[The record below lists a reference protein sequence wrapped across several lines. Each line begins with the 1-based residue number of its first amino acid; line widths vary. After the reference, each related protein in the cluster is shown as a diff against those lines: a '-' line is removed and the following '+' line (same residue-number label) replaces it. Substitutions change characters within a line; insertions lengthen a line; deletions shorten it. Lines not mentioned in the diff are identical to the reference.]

1 MEDRANKTVMC
12 SVLFLDIAA
21 YSKKSVSG
29 QIALK
34 EGFNAFLASAIRD
47 VPIGDRIILDTGDG
61 AAISF
66 LGDVEDALKAA
77 LILREKL
84 ITEGVHMDPPLLV
97 RMGINLGPV
106 RLVKDINDQ
115 ANIVGDGIN
124 VAQRVMGF
132 ADPGQVLVSRSYYD
146 AVSRLSHEYVGMFH
160 YQGSR
165 TDKHVREH
173 EIYAIG
179 YPGEVSASNQKLAG
193 NGAQDAMA
201 RVVQGAVGT
210 VKAMRKAFEKA
221 SRQQRA
227 LYVLTLAG
235 GLLLVVVVV
244 KFMLRP
250 FEPPQ
255 QLTEMPMFFVV
266 QDAFDKAAAES
277 AAAAAESLAAENS
290 LINAAS
296 ASKAGT
302 ILENEPEAGQPVQ
315 KKPGNI
321 PSERNK
327 SRNTDIGF
335 RTMEENIAANP
346 TATIRKLEDATAINP
361 TATIRKLEDTTAI
374 NPTATIRTL
383 EETSEVI
390 PVATALISIA
400 VSPWG
405 EIYLDGRIQGVS
417 PPLAKMMVVPGRHEI
432 EIRNTAFP
440 AYTHRVQVKAG
451 EHVNIKHKFAN

>member
-34 EGFNAFLASAIRD
+34 EGFNAFLASAIRT
-47 VPIGDRIILDTGDG
+47 VPISDRIILDTGDG

-84 ITEGVHMDPPLLV
+84 LTEGVNMDPPLLV

-179 YPGEVSASNQKLAG
+179 YPGEVSASNRKLAG
-193 NGAQDAMA
+193 YGTPEVMVRAM
-201 RVVQGAVGT
+201 QGAVGS
-210 VKAMRKAFEKA
+210 VKSMRKAFEKA
-221 SRQQRA
+221 SGPQRA
-227 LYVLTLAG
+227 VYVLSLTG
-235 GLLLVVVVV
+235 GLLLIIVVT

-250 FEPPQ
+250 FDPPP

-277 AAAAAESLAAENS
+277 AAAAAESL
-290 LINAAS
+290 IVAAS

-302 ILENEPEAGQPVQ
+302 ILENEPETEQAAQ
-315 KKPGNI
+315 KKPNGI
-321 PSERNK
+321 PAEQK
-327 SRNTDIGF
+327 KADKTDPSIRSPGYVA
-335 RTMEENIAANP
+335 AANSAAKTSALAWDG
-346 TATIRKLEDATAINP
+346 TAAV
-361 TATIRKLEDTTAI
+361 

-383 EETSEVI
+383 EETTAVNPTATTRSLEETKEALH
-390 PVATALISIA
+390 VATALISISVA
-400 VSPWG
+400 PWG
-405 EIYLDGRIQGVS
+405 EIYLDGRMQGVS

-440 AYTHRVQVKAG
+440 AYIHRIQVKAG
-451 EHVNIKHKFAN
+451 ENVNIKHKFDN